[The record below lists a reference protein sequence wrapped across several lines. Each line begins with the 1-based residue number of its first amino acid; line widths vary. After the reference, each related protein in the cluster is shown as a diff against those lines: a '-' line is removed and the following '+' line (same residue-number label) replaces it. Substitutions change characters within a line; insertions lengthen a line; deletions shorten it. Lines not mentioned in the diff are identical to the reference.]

1 MTKKT
6 TINIIISTIIV
17 FLYFLLGHLNVKDQE
32 HSEMGYFFVFLLAGI
47 YSIIASVVTTIFVI
61 HKRKYWN
68 SVVYITS
75 CLTNVVVSYI
85 PITWLT
91 SDADGVSL
99 ILLIPFS
106 LPPII
111 FIYQI
116 ILFVENNKIDQAD
129 T

>member
-17 FLYFLLGHLNVKDQE
+17 FLYFFLGHLKVKDQE
-32 HSEMGYFFVFLLAGI
+32 HSEMGYFFIFLLAGI
-47 YSIIASVVTTIFVI
+47 YSIIASVVTTILVI
-61 HKRKYWN
+61 RKRKYWN
-68 SVVYITS
+68 SLVYLTS

-111 FIYQI
+111 CIYQI
-116 ILFVENNKIDQAD
+116 ILFVKNNKIDQAD

>member
-17 FLYFLLGHLNVKDQE
+17 FLYFLLGHVNVKDKE

-47 YSIIASVVTTIFVI
+47 YSIIASVVTTILVI
-61 HKRKYWN
+61 RKRKYWN
-68 SVVYITS
+68 SIIYITS
-75 CLTNVVVSYI
+75 CLTNIVVSCI
-85 PITWLT
+85 PIMWLT

-99 ILLIPFS
+99 ILLILFS
-106 LPPII
+106 VPPII
-111 FIYQI
+111 CIYQI
-116 ILFVENNKIDQAD
+116 FLFIKNNKIEQAD